1 LAVELPAPDPYARDG
16 RGPFRVRE
24 QHKERALRY
33 FLERA
38 RDYHRI
44 VERGPLK
51 FFRRRERNAV
61 LELASFRPSESM
73 LDVGCGQG
81 FYAMEAVRRG
91 MVVSALDVLPSMVL
105 PLASRVNEAIVGDIE
120 DFRPG
125 KQFDCVVCAGVLDFV
140 LDPHQAFINLSRLV
154 APGGRLVLLVP
165 RAGPAGLVYRL
176 EKLSLGIQ
184 INFFDLAWFQGR
196 VKGTALAVRRWAHP
210 LPYNTV
216 LLLEHAGPKID
227 RVCRVPGSG
236 ADWAANQPSGA
247 L

>member
-1 LAVELPAPDPYARDG
+1 LSVEVQER
-16 RGPFRVRE
+16 
-24 QHKERALRY
+24 HKERALRY
-33 FLERA
+33 FLKRA

-61 LELASFRPSESM
+61 LELASFRRSESM

-105 PLASRVNEAIVGDIE
+105 PLASRVDEAIVGDIE
-120 DFRPG
+120 DFRPS

-140 LDPHQAFINLSRLV
+140 VDPHRAFENLSRLI

-165 RAGPAGLVYRL
+165 RSGPAGLVYRL
-176 EKLSLGIQ
+176 EKLSFGIQ
-184 INFFDLAWFQGR
+184 INFFDVAWFQGR
-196 VKGTALAVRRWAHP
+196 VRGTALAVRRWAHP
-210 LPYNTV
+210 LPFNTA
-216 LLLEHAGPKID
+216 LLLQHAGP
-227 RVCRVPGSG
+227 RVNLLRRAPGSE
-236 ADWAANQPSGA
+236 ANWAANRASAAP
-247 L
+247 